1 MNENMKN
8 TIADQVRGFH
18 MPRYRQLPDM
28 GLYLEQTVK
37 YINGI
42 LQPLS
47 GIELTGSMVSNY
59 VKKGLIPNPVKKQ
72 YYAEQIAY
80 LFFVVVAKNQLSME
94 EIGLLIDMQRN
105 TYTLPMAY
113 DYLCDELENMI
124 FYIFGAKEVL
134 EDLGTTQSG
143 EKDLLRSVILSF
155 AISMFIKHRLQQHR
169 SAIPITE

>member
-1 MNENMKN
+1 
-8 TIADQVRGFH
+8 
-18 MPRYRQLPDM
+18 M

-42 LQPLS
+42 LCPL
-47 GIELTGSMVSNY
+47 GAGEITGSMISNY
-59 VKKGLIPNPVKKQ
+59 VKKDLIANPVKKQ
-72 YYAEQIAY
+72 YFAEQIAY

-94 EIGLLIDMQRN
+94 EIGLLIDMQRK

-113 DYLCDELENMI
+113 DYLCDELENMVL
-124 FYIFGAKEVL
+124 YIFGAKETL

-155 AISMFIKHRLQQHR
+155 AISVYIKTRLQQYR
-169 SAIPITE
+169 GALPAAE